1 MLDFQNHLWLNKEVP
16 VVKAMW
22 LPLVGLLMGLLIG
35 RMLSLEIPAAFSHYY
50 AVSLLVIF
58 DTIVGG
64 MKAGLNN
71 RFRASVFWTGFL
83 TNIFF
88 AILLTYLGDSLGVE
102 LYLAVLFAFGFRIIH
117 GINALRALLFP
128 GNKSDPMEKREK

>member
-1 MLDFQNHLWLNKEVP
+1 
-16 VVKAMW
+16 MW
-22 LPLVGLLMGLLIG
+22 LPLVGLLFGLLIG
-35 RMLSLEIPAAFSHYY
+35 RTLSLEIPAVFSHYY

-71 RFRASVFWTGFL
+71 RFQASVFWTGFL
-83 TNIFF
+83 INIVF
-88 AILLTYLGDSLGVE
+88 AVLLTYLGDYLGVE

-117 GINALRALLFP
+117 GVNAVRALLFP
-128 GNKSDPMEKREK
+128 GYKSDGMEKREK